1 MLLSCINNIILSLS
15 ASAPKISLTEPI
27 KNEQPQSNEQASPQ
41 HEHQQNDSAEQNGH
55 ETEPDQQE
63 QQPEPEQQQPDS
75 SNEQNTSN
83 EQETEQAVIEDP
95 EQDRY
100 NICVSSPLKFVPK
113 SSTNFDLKIAGKPC
127 WSSQKIPKISW
138 RQKWVKM
145 NWKSLALVASNW
157 IKWRPLC

>member
-1 MLLSCINNIILSLS
+1 MLLSCINYIILSLS
-15 ASAPKISLTEPI
+15 VSAPKISLTEPI
-27 KNEQPQSNEQASPQ
+27 KNEQAQSNEPQ

-100 NICVSSPLKFVPK
+100 NICVSSPL
-113 SSTNFDLKIAGKPC
+113 
-127 WSSQKIPKISW
+127 
-138 RQKWVKM
+138 
-145 NWKSLALVASNW
+145 
-157 IKWRPLC
+157 